1 MTSNKLGNVLIRS
14 DLNVP
19 IDNGSILDNFRIIK
33 SIEYIKELKSISE
46 NITFISHLGRPN
58 GIDQSLS
65 LKPVAEEMSNLL
77 GQDVIFINKNIG
89 IEIQNKLMKSKNNI
103 LLLENLRFDDGEVNN
118 DDKFAKD
125 LSMPFDTFILD
136 AFGAAHREHA
146 SIVSIGKYLTSYQG
160 PLMTKEVVELD
171 KVLSE
176 TNEKFTIILGGAK
189 VSDKLEL
196 IKNLLPRVDNLL
208 LGGGMCF
215 TFLKALG
222 HNIGK
227 SICEDDFINPAKKIL
242 ESADGKKIKLPL
254 DFGVTKSIDVHTRHD
269 IDLNEFSEDDI
280 GVDIGN
286 KTVNIFKEILSD
298 SKTIFWNGPMGV
310 FEVDEFSFGTRSVTE
325 LISGL
330 NVHTIV
336 GGGDSVNAINKY
348 SDIDKFNHISTGG
361 GASLEYLEGKIL
373 PGVNKYNPLIL

>member
-1 MTSNKLGNVLIRS
+1 LTSTKLGNVLIRS

-33 SIEYIKELKSISE
+33 SIEYIKELESISE

-77 GQDVIFINKNIG
+77 GQDVTFINKNIG
-89 IEIQNKLMKSKNNI
+89 IEIQNKLMKNKNSI
-103 LLLENLRFDDGEVNN
+103 LLLENLRFDEGEVNN

-136 AFGAAHREHA
+136 AFGASHREHA

-171 KVLSE
+171 KILSE

-254 DFGVTKSIDVHTRHD
+254 DFGVTKSIDEHIRHD

-330 NVHTIV
+330 SVHTIV

-348 SDIDKFNHISTGG
+348 SDIDNFNHISTGG
-361 GASLEYLEGKIL
+361 GASLEYLEGKSL
-373 PGVNKYNPLIL
+373 PGVNKYNHLII

>member
-1 MTSNKLGNVLIRS
+1 LTSTKLGNVLIRS

-77 GQDVIFINKNIG
+77 DQDVTFINKNIG
-89 IEIQNKLMKSKNNI
+89 IEIQNKLMKNKNNI
-103 LLLENLRFDDGEVNN
+103 LLLENLRFDDGEVRNE
-118 DDKFAKD
+118 DKFAKE

-136 AFGAAHREHA
+136 AFGASHREHA

-171 KVLSE
+171 KVLSK
-176 TNEKFTIILGGAK
+176 TNEKFTIVLGGAK
-189 VSDKLEL
+189 VSEKLEL

-208 LGGGMCF
+208 LGGGMSF

-242 ESADGKKIKLPL
+242 ESGDGKKIKLPL
-254 DFGVTKSIDVHTRHD
+254 DFGVTKSIDEYTRHD

-286 KTVNIFKEILSD
+286 KTVNKFKEILSD
-298 SKTIFWNGPMGV
+298 SKTIFWNGPMGI
-310 FEVDEFSFGTRSVTE
+310 FEVEEFSFGTRSLTE

-330 NVHTIV
+330 NAHTIV

-348 SDIDKFNHISTGG
+348 SDLDKFNHISTGG

>member
-33 SIEYIKELKSISE
+33 SIEYIKELESISE

-77 GQDVIFINKNIG
+77 GQDVTFINKNIG
-89 IEIQNKLMKSKNNI
+89 IEIQNKLMKNKNNI

-227 SICEDDFINPAKKIL
+227 SICEDDFINPAIKIL

-254 DFGVTKSIDVHTRHD
+254 DFGVTKSIDEYTRLD

-361 GASLEYLEGKIL
+361 GASLEYLEGKTL
-373 PGVNKYNPLIL
+373 PGVNKYNHLIL

>member
-1 MTSNKLGNVLIRS
+1 MTSNKFGNVLIRS

-33 SIEYIKELKSISE
+33 SIEYIKELESISE

-227 SICEDDFINPAKKIL
+227 SICEDDFINPAIKIL

-254 DFGVTKSIDVHTRHD
+254 DFGVTKSIDEHTRLD

-336 GGGDSVNAINKY
+336 GGGDSVNAINKF

-361 GASLEYLEGKIL
+361 GASLEYLEGKTL
-373 PGVNKYNPLIL
+373 PGVNKYNHLIL

>member
-1 MTSNKLGNVLIRS
+1 MTSTKLGNVLIRS

-58 GIDQSLS
+58 GIDHSLS

-77 GQDVIFINKNIG
+77 DQDVTFINKNIG
-89 IEIQNKLMKSKNNI
+89 LEIQNKLMKNKNNI
-103 LLLENLRFDDGEVNN
+103 LLLENLRFDDGEVRNE
-118 DDKFAKD
+118 DKFAKE
-125 LSMPFDTFILD
+125 LSIPFDTFILD
-136 AFGAAHREHA
+136 AFGASHRKHA

-171 KVLSE
+171 KVLNK
-176 TNEKFTIILGGAK
+176 TNEKFTIVLGGAK
-189 VSDKLEL
+189 VSEKLEL

-208 LGGGMCF
+208 LGGGMSF

-254 DFGVTKSIDVHTRHD
+254 DFGVTKSIDEYTRHD

-286 KTVNIFKEILSD
+286 KTVNKFKEILSD
-298 SKTIFWNGPMGV
+298 SKTIFWNGPMGI
-310 FEVDEFSFGTRSVTE
+310 FEVDEFSFGTRSLTE

-330 NVHTIV
+330 NAHTIV

-348 SDIDKFNHISTGG
+348 SDLDKFNHISTGG

>member
-1 MTSNKLGNVLIRS
+1 LTSTKLGNVLIRS

-77 GQDVIFINKNIG
+77 DQDVTFINKNIG
-89 IEIQNKLMKSKNNI
+89 IEIQNKLMNNKNNI

-171 KVLSE
+171 KLLSE
-176 TNEKFTIILGGAK
+176 NNEKFTIILGGAK

-254 DFGVTKSIDVHTRHD
+254 DFGVTKSIDEYIRHD
-269 IDLNEFSEDDI
+269 IDLSEFCEDDI
-280 GVDIGN
+280 GLDIGN
-286 KTVNIFKEILSD
+286 KTVNKFKEILSN

-336 GGGDSVNAINKY
+336 GGGDSVNAVNKY

-361 GASLEYLEGKIL
+361 GASLEYLEGKTL

>member
-1 MTSNKLGNVLIRS
+1 LTSNKLGNVLIRS

-33 SIEYIKELKSISE
+33 SIEYIKELESISE

-171 KVLSE
+171 KVLNE
-176 TNEKFTIILGGAK
+176 TNEKFSIILGGSK

-227 SICEDDFINPAKKIL
+227 SICEDDFINPAIKIL

-254 DFGVTKSIDVHTRHD
+254 DFGVTKSIDEHTRLD

-361 GASLEYLEGKIL
+361 GASLEYLEGKTL
-373 PGVNKYNPLIL
+373 PGVNKYNHLIL

>member
-33 SIEYIKELKSISE
+33 SIEYIKELESISE

-77 GQDVIFINKNIG
+77 GQDVTFINKNIG

-171 KVLSE
+171 KVLNE
-176 TNEKFTIILGGAK
+176 TNEKFSIILGGSK

-227 SICEDDFINPAKKIL
+227 SICENDFIYPAKKIL

-254 DFGVTKSIDVHTRHD
+254 DFGVTKSIDEYTRLD
-269 IDLNEFSEDDI
+269 IDLYEFSEDDI

-330 NVHTIV
+330 NAHTIV
-336 GGGDSVNAINKY
+336 GGGDSVNAINKF

-361 GASLEYLEGKIL
+361 GASLEYLEGKTL
-373 PGVNKYNPLIL
+373 PGVNKYNHLIL

>member
-19 IDNGSILDNFRIIK
+19 IDNGFILDNFRIIK
-33 SIEYIKELKSISE
+33 SIEYIKELESISE

-58 GIDQSLS
+58 GVDQSLS

-77 GQDVIFINKNIG
+77 GQDVTFINKNIG
-89 IEIQNKLMKSKNNI
+89 IEIQNKLMKNKNNI

-227 SICEDDFINPAKKIL
+227 SLCEDDFINPAKKIL

-254 DFGVTKSIDVHTRHD
+254 DFGVTKSIDEYTRHD
-269 IDLNEFSEDDI
+269 IDLNEFNEDDI
-280 GVDIGN
+280 GVDIGI
-286 KTVNIFKEILSD
+286 KTVNKFKEILSD

-361 GASLEYLEGKIL
+361 GASLEYLEGKTL
-373 PGVNKYNPLIL
+373 PGVNKYNHLIL

>member
-1 MTSNKLGNVLIRS
+1 MTSNKFGNVLIRS

-33 SIEYIKELKSISE
+33 SIEYIKELEGISE

-227 SICEDDFINPAKKIL
+227 SICEDDFINPAIKIL

-254 DFGVTKSIDVHTRHD
+254 DFGVTKSIDEHTRLD

-361 GASLEYLEGKIL
+361 GASLEYLEGKTL
-373 PGVNKYNPLIL
+373 PGVNKYNHLIL

>member
-1 MTSNKLGNVLIRS
+1 LTSNKLGNVLIRS

-33 SIEYIKELKSISE
+33 SIEYIKELESISE

-146 SIVSIGKYLTSYQG
+146 SIVSIGNYLTSHQG
-160 PLMTKEVVELD
+160 PLMTKEVIELD

-227 SICEDDFINPAKKIL
+227 SICEEDFINPAIKIL

-254 DFGVTKSIDVHTRHD
+254 DFGVTKSIDEYTRLD

-310 FEVDEFSFGTRSVTE
+310 FEVEEFSFGTRSITE
-325 LISGL
+325 LISAL

-361 GASLEYLEGKIL
+361 GASLEYLEGKTL
-373 PGVNKYNPLIL
+373 PGVNKYNHLIL

>member
-33 SIEYIKELKSISE
+33 SIEYIKELESISE

-227 SICEDDFINPAKKIL
+227 SICEDDFINPAIKIL

-254 DFGVTKSIDVHTRHD
+254 DFGVTKSIDEYTRLD

-361 GASLEYLEGKIL
+361 GASLEYLEGKTL
-373 PGVNKYNPLIL
+373 PGVNKYNHLIL